1 MDSDFPEPLRH
12 FLAQLDELR
21 SASIPD
27 MDRVGR
33 LLTELAADEEY
44 FGPLIAEM
52 PSESPGG
59 KWLAK
64 PERGP
69 RLVLLHRPCPRHG
82 SQPLLAHP
90 PGRQHVPL

>member
-1 MDSDFPEPLRH
+1 
-12 FLAQLDELR
+12 
-21 SASIPD
+21 

-59 KWLAK
+59 KWLVK
-64 PERGP
+64 PERGSTS
-69 RLVLLHRPCPRHG
+69 R
-82 SQPLLAHP
+82 
-90 PGRQHVPL
+90 